1 MAAKA
6 RSGLSLR
13 ASQHEATHRRILDA
27 AVASL
32 VEAGTAATTTVAVQ
46 NRAGVSRGA
55 LLHHFPTHAELLA
68 ATVDELVRRN
78 EGAARDALAAH
89 TDIVDP
95 IDRAT
100 RALADA
106 FAQPAYLAE
115 LELWAVA
122 RTDQQLRAGLRAVE
136 SRARRDLERVVG
148 DLFGS
153 LREHPAYATAAALTI
168 EFVRGLA
175 LAGVL
180 RSNRAHRNRLLEEW
194 VRVVRFLFDQKSA
207 AWIPST
213 TSKTGKAIND

>member
-6 RSGLSLR
+6 RSGHSIR
-13 ASQHEATHRRILDA
+13 ASRHEATHRRILDA

-32 VEAGTAATTTVAVQ
+32 VEEGTAATTTVAVQ
-46 NRAGVSRGA
+46 KRAGVSRGA

-78 EGAARDALAAH
+78 ERAARDALASH

-122 RTDQQLRAGLRAVE
+122 RTDRQLHAGLRAAE
-136 SRARRDLERVVG
+136 SRARRDLDRVVD

-153 LREHPAYATAAALTI
+153 LREHPAYATVAALTI

-180 RSNRAHRNRLLEEW
+180 RRNRAHRNHLLEEW
-194 VRVVRFLFDQKSA
+194 IRIVRFLLDQQPA
-207 AWIPST
+207 ARISST
-213 TSKTGKAIND
+213 ASKPRKAIND

>member
-1 MAAKA
+1 MATKAK
-6 RSGLSLR
+6 SGLSIR

-32 VEAGTAATTTVAVQ
+32 VEQGTAATTTVAVQ
-46 NRAGVSRGA
+46 SRAGVSRGA

-78 EGAARDALAAH
+78 ENAARDALASH
-89 TDIVDP
+89 TDVVDP
-95 IDRAT
+95 IDRAI

-122 RTDQQLRAGLRAVE
+122 RTDQPLRASLRTAE

-148 DLFGS
+148 DLFGP
-153 LREHPAYATAAALTI
+153 LRQHPAYATVAALTI

-180 RSNRAHRNRLLEEW
+180 RSNRAHRSRLLDEW
-194 VRVVRFLFDQKSA
+194 IRVIRLQFEQAPA
-207 AWIPST
+207 AAIPST
-213 TSKTGKAIND
+213 ISTPRKAIHD

>member
-1 MAAKA
+1 MAVKTKP
-6 RSGLSLR
+6 RPSVR

-32 VEAGTAATTTVAVQ
+32 VEEGSGATTTVAVQ
-46 NRAGVSRGA
+46 QRAGVSRGA

-78 EGAARDALAAH
+78 ESAARDALATH
-89 TDIVDP
+89 TDIADP
-95 IDRAT
+95 IERAT
-100 RALADA
+100 RILADA

-122 RTDQQLRAGLRAVE
+122 RTDAQLRTGLRAAE

-148 DLFGS
+148 DLFGP
-153 LREHPAYATAAALTI
+153 LRERPGYATVVALTT

-180 RSNRAHRNRLLEEW
+180 RNNRARRNRLLDEW
-194 VRVVRFLFDQKSA
+194 IWAIRILLDQKPTSA
-207 AWIPST
+207 S
-213 TSKTGKAIND
+213 SSD